1 MNIIFMGTPAF
12 SAPILR
18 MLHEEGHNILAVVTQ
33 PDRPVGRKK
42 VLTPTPVKEEAL
54 ALGLPVLQP
63 EKLRGS
69 DEMAQII
76 AMNADLIVTA
86 AFGQILP
93 KEVLDAPRLGCV
105 NVHASLLPKYR
116 GGAPIHQA
124 IIDGEAETGVTIMY
138 MAEKLDAGNII
149 SQRAIAIEEED
160 HTGGMFDKLSVVG
173 RDLLKETLPSLEAG
187 TNDSI
192 VQDESLVTYA
202 RNISREQERI
212 DWTKSARDVYNQVRG
227 LHPWPVAYTTMNDA
241 NVKVWW
247 AQVGGD
253 TTELPGTVV
262 DIQTDKFGVATGDG
276 VLYITDLQPAGKKRM
291 SATDYLRGTG
301 STLQIGDR
309 FE

>member
-1 MNIIFMGTPAF
+1 
-12 SAPILR
+12 
-18 MLHEEGHNILAVVTQ
+18 
-33 PDRPVGRKK
+33 
-42 VLTPTPVKEEAL
+42 
-54 ALGLPVLQP
+54 
-63 EKLRGS
+63 
-69 DEMAQII
+69 
-76 AMNADLIVTA
+76 
-86 AFGQILP
+86 
-93 KEVLDAPRLGCV
+93 
-105 NVHASLLPKYR
+105 
-116 GGAPIHQA
+116 
-124 IIDGEAETGVTIMY
+124 MY

-160 HTGGMFDKLSVVG
+160 HTGGMFDKLSIVG
-173 RDLLKETLPSLEAG
+173 RDLLKETLPALEAG

-227 LHPWPVAYTTMNDA
+227 LHPWPVAYTTINDA

-262 DIQTDKFGVATGDG
+262 DIQKDKFGVATGDG